1 MAIFGVKEE
10 WVTEQLQILNSRLMD
25 VAKRNQEDLKLF
37 TESYL
42 QLEAKLKQENALLSV
57 QIQALSDMVTQ
68 KEQLLKEIISSLNEL
83 TTDVINID
91 KRINDRKL
99 NRAARQ
105 EEEQED
111 EENVFD
117 EDDLDE
123 DNEDDS
129 PREDK
134 GDKDEDVEDIG
145 GLKVTKYNQKKALQN
160 ARCFCT
166 NCKKNV
172 SLKVSEIRRRLNR
185 KYAIGKCEKC
195 GKDLRALIP

>member
-1 MAIFGVKEE
+1 
-10 WVTEQLQILNSRLMD
+10 MD

-42 QLEAKLKQENALLSV
+42 QLEAKLKQENALLNA

-91 KRINDRKL
+91 KRINDHQV
-99 NRAARQ
+99 NRPATLVRQ
-105 EEEQED
+105 AQQEESEEQED

-123 DNEDDS
+123 DIEDDS

-134 GDKDEDVEDIG
+134 GDDKDVEDIG
-145 GLKVTKYNQKKALQN
+145 GLKVAKYNEKKILKN
-160 ARCFCT
+160 IMGYCGKCR
-166 NCKKNV
+166 KNV
-172 SLKVSEIRRRLNR
+172 ILKDVEVRRRLNK
-185 KYAIGKCEKC
+185 KYAVGKCEKC
-195 GKDLRALIP
+195 GKDLKALIT